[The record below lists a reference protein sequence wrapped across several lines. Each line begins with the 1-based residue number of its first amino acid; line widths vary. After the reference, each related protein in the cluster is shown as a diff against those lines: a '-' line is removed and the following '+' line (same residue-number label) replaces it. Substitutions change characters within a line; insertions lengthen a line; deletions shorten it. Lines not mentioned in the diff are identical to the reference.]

1 MAPAFHRTVSLGTNA
16 VIELRHVSC
25 TRTETGISS
34 AVHDVCVELRP
45 ATVTVFT
52 GDRGCG
58 KNLILRILGL
68 LEVPDHGEAV
78 FDGVLVSEMTPEQML
93 ALRAS
98 ACGYV
103 FAPPFL
109 LPGFTVLENIA
120 MPLFKV
126 LEMRPID
133 AQERT
138 EKLLEFVGLTPFSTV
153 KIEQLSPG
161 LQLRVGLARA
171 LGSLPPLVIVEEPDR
186 ILHGA
191 EFDSFRRLLAGA
203 ASEFGCAVAMSAGA
217 EVPGFHGERRIE
229 CVEGR
234 IVCDVML

>member
-1 MAPAFHRTVSLGTNA
+1 MPAFHRVVSLGTNS

-45 ATVTVFT
+45 ATVTLFT
-52 GDRGCG
+52 GDPGCG

-68 LEVPDHGEAV
+68 LETPDRGEV
-78 FDGVLVSEMTPEQML
+78 IFDGDRVSEMAPEQVL
-93 ALRAS
+93 DLRAA
-98 ACGYV
+98 ACGYL

-138 EKLLEFVGLTPFSTV
+138 EKLLDFVGLTPFSTV

-161 LQLRVGLARA
+161 IQLRVGLARA

-191 EFDSFRRLLAGA
+191 ELDSFRKLLAGA
-203 ASEFGCAVAMSAGA
+203 ASEYGCAIAVSTGA
-217 EVPGFHGERRIE
+217 EMPSFQGERRIE
-229 CVEGR
+229 CVGGR

>member
-1 MAPAFHRTVSLGTNA
+1 MPAFHRVVSLGTNS

-45 ATVTVFT
+45 ATVTLFT
-52 GDRGCG
+52 GDPGCG

-68 LEVPDHGEAV
+68 LETPDRGEV
-78 FDGVLVSEMTPEQML
+78 IFDGDRVSEMAPEQVL
-93 ALRAS
+93 DLRAA
-98 ACGYV
+98 ACGYL

-138 EKLLEFVGLTPFSTV
+138 EKLLDFVGLTPFSTV

-161 LQLRVGLARA
+161 IQLRVGLARA

-186 ILHGA
+186 VLHGA
-191 EFDSFRRLLAGA
+191 ELDSFRKLLAGA
-203 ASEFGCAVAMSAGA
+203 ASEYGCAIAVSTGA
-217 EVPGFHGERRIE
+217 EMPSFQGERRIE
-229 CVEGR
+229 CVGGR

>member
-1 MAPAFHRTVSLGTNA
+1 MPAFHRVVSLGTNS

-25 TRTETGISS
+25 ARTETGISS
-34 AVHDVCVELRP
+34 SVHDVSVELRP
-45 ATVTVFT
+45 STVTLFA

-68 LEVPDHGEAV
+68 LEVPDVGEV
-78 FDGVLVSEMTPEQML
+78 IFEGSPVSGMTPEEVL
-93 ALRAS
+93 DLRAA
-98 ACGYV
+98 ACGYL

-138 EKLLEFVGLTPFSTV
+138 EKLLDFVGLSPFSTV
-153 KIEQLSPG
+153 KIERLSPG

-171 LGSLPPLVIVEEPDR
+171 LGSMPPLVIVEEPDR

-191 EFDSFRRLLAGA
+191 ELNSFRKLLAGA
-203 ASEFGCAVAMSAGA
+203 ASEFGCAIAVSIGA
-217 EVPGFHGERRIE
+217 EIPSFHGERRIE
-229 CVEGR
+229 CAGGR